1 MARLNLA
8 AMKWRERIGRWKQS
22 KLTVTEFCRQEQVS
36 QPSFFQWR
44 KRLRD
49 ERTKVDEAPRFV
61 ELRPAAWSTMPG
73 VQITLP
79 SGAVVTVPGS
89 ISTELMTAVVRAA
102 MIDPREDRPC

>member
-1 MARLNLA
+1 MARLNLVEL
-8 AMKWRERIGRWKQS
+8 KWRERIERWKQS

-49 ERTKVDEAPRFV
+49 ESTKADEPLRFV
-61 ELRPAAWSTMPG
+61 ELRPTAWSAMPG
-73 VQITLP
+73 VQIALP
-79 SGAVVTVPGS
+79 SGAVVTLPGS

-102 MIDPREDRPC
+102 MLDPREDRPC

>member
-1 MARLNLA
+1 MARINSA
-8 AMKWRERIGRWKQS
+8 AATWRERIGRWKRS

-44 KRLRD
+44 KRLID
-49 ERTKVDEAPRFV
+49 ESAKAHEPPRFV
-61 ELRPAAWSTMPG
+61 ELRPVAWPAMPS

-79 SGAVVTVPGS
+79 SGAVVTLPGS